1 MSAKPGSDFDV
12 DMVNIFVHDLKNPLS
27 AIKSYVE
34 LIQEYGEL
42 NERQHHFSERAILA
56 VDRVQRIVH
65 DMLDFVRVESDT
77 PLRIVEVD
85 MGTLVRGTVELVE
98 DARISKQIQIH
109 IDVEEELSRVAV
121 DEALLSHVIL
131 NLLSNAVKYN
141 KENGD
146 IWMRVRDERA
156 FIRIDVEDTG
166 RGIEPEDQPHVF
178 DKFFRAKSN
187 KKDKIEGNG
196 LGLALAKAV
205 VLKHGGHIWLESKP
219 GFGSVFSFTLP
230 HQPIEDS
237 ASSESS
243 PQQPATPFD
252 WHHDRAAQEDIDDM
266 DDNLQ
271 EPPELSDTD
280 SNSDELY
287 Q

>member
-56 VDRVQRIVH
+56 VERIQRIVH

-77 PLRIVEVD
+77 PLRIVESD
-85 MGTLVRGTVELVE
+85 IGKLVYEAIELIE
-98 DARISKQIQIH
+98 DAVNSRHIQLH
-109 IDVEEELSRVAV
+109 IDVGKSLSTVAV
-121 DEALLSHVIL
+121 DEALLSHVML

-141 KENGD
+141 KESGD
-146 IWMRVRDERA
+146 IWVRVRDERA

-166 RGIEPEDQPHVF
+166 RGIEMDDQPFVF
-178 DKFFRAKSN
+178 DKFFRANSN

-230 HQPIEDS
+230 HHPVT
-237 ASSESS
+237 ESKNADNRKKMAGV
-243 PQQPATPFD
+243 PEWQQ
-252 WHHDRAAQEDIDDM
+252 DRPAQEDMDDM